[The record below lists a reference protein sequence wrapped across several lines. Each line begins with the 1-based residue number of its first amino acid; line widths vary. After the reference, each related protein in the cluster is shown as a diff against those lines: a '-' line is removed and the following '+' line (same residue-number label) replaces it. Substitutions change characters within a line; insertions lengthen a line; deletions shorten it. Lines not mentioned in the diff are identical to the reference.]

1 MEKKGPNIS
10 QGDGVESGK
19 LKLQTG
25 AEKTNRT
32 GGAVGEV
39 EPFLLLTS

>member
-25 AEKTNRT
+25 AEEDK
-32 GGAVGEV
+32 
-39 EPFLLLTS
+39 